1 MWPGAGVRSFKNEE
15 QTMEMGEIL
24 GSFLKKPNFFY

>member
-1 MWPGAGVRSFKNEE
+1 MWASAGVRSFKIEE

-24 GSFLKKPNFFY
+24 GFFLKKT